1 MASDVLLHSMNNFM
15 IQLQNFRIKVE
26 LSEENSQEHT
36 YFCSLISTEQ
46 AFEIKV
52 QIRFFSFF
60 LNIFLTTKGS
70 ADENKLTKSNAWS
83 IQTIT
88 DKSLN
93 INGVIWRFRFN
104 NASRFY
110 QGNTYFE
117 SENLV
122 WLKVKFI
129 Q

>member
-15 IQLQNFRIKVE
+15 IQLQNFIIKVE